1 MQVTAPILLDLGVR
15 QVIRH
20 LFGTLR
26 ALYRFTQLG
35 PRELAVDHAQ
45 VFGAGRQSLTQL
57 CHPFARPS
65 PPMFPVP
72 LRGPFLR
79 AQRES
84 VFDRI
89 QLHAS
94 RTFRSCCQTMLL
106 LDRSKLFFQFAK
118 QRIMSMQILLL
129 STPGS
134 SRFFNQLS
142 KRRIILYGGSSQ
154 SLTFDDFFV

>member
-1 MQVTAPILLDLGVR
+1 MQVAAPILMDLGVR

-26 ALYRFTQLG
+26 ALDRVTQLG

-45 VFGAGRQSLTQL
+45 VIGAGRQSLTQL

-72 LRGPFLR
+72 LRGPFLC
-79 AQRES
+79 AERES
-84 VFDRI
+84 VFDRKRF
-89 QLHAS
+89 QAGLTLRS
-94 RTFRSCCQTMLL
+94 RSLATLL
-106 LDRSKLFFQFAK
+106 LDQFKPVFQIAN

-129 STPGS
+129 STPGCR
-134 SRFFNQLS
+134 RFFNQLS
-142 KRRIILYGGSSQ
+142 KRRITLCGRSS
-154 SLTFDDFFV
+154 